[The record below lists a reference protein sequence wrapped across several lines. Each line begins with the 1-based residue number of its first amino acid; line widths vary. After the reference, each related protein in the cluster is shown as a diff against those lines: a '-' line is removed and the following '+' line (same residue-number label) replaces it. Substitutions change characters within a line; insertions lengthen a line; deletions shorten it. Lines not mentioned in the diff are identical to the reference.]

1 MTDLDRNSVGNCR
14 LTLKDG
20 LQFISSL
27 LLPLMLGVFTVII
40 TLEQQRISQEQ
51 RSQDLAE
58 LRLQREE
65 DMNNSMLQRA
75 LDKQIAKEQ
84 REQDEL
90 RRVQDLN
97 ISESKRAHDDE
108 LAEKQRD
115 LLEKQKLHELAIET
129 QRHQDALLVA
139 YMNEVGTLLEKNNG
153 CLSANPLTATLVRVK
168 TLTLARQID
177 STRNTQV
184 VQFLYE
190 AGQLTNGQHPLDLH
204 GAEFNGIDLKVAV
217 QSRQQLLQPAFVPPF
232 GTIQLVLSIV
242 FESNTSRCSDIDLSV
257 QHRLQQ
263 N

>member
-115 LLEKQKLHELAIET
+115 LLEKLHELAIET
-129 QRHQDALLVA
+129 QRHQDTLLVA

-153 CLSANPLTATLVRVK
+153 CLSANPLIATLVRVK
-168 TLTLARQID
+168 TLTLA
-177 STRNTQV
+177 
-184 VQFLYE
+184 
-190 AGQLTNGQHPLDLH
+190 
-204 GAEFNGIDLKVAV
+204 
-217 QSRQQLLQPAFVPPF
+217 
-232 GTIQLVLSIV
+232 
-242 FESNTSRCSDIDLSV
+242 
-257 QHRLQQ
+257 
-263 N
+263 